1 MTISDINVDEA
12 LEQVRQQL
20 KEDRTV
26 SPSLR
31 AAIDVL
37 MLLVKL
43 MSNRL
48 ATSSR
53 NSSKP
58 PSQDLNR
65 QRRSRAKGERRPG
78 GQPGHEGRTL
88 EPVTDPDEV
97 VSLRVDRRTLP
108 NKGRAYHSVGVE
120 KRQVQDIVIQSVV
133 TEYQAEVLEDDRG
146 QRHVAPFPDGVTRP
160 IQYGPRL
167 KAHAV
172 YLSQYQLLPYA
183 RIRELL
189 TSQYGLSLST
199 GTLFAFN
206 QEACRRAE
214 PFAEWVIPALREAA
228 TVHADETGMQVGGK
242 RYWLHC
248 ASNEALTYLAP
259 HAKRGQE
266 AMDAIG
272 ILPYVQGVLVHDH
285 WKPYYR
291 YHDCRHALC
300 NAHHLRELTGVRD
313 HDQQTWATSLHD
325 LLLAM
330 NRAVDEAGG
339 SLPSDEAQRWRVRY
353 RDCLAE
359 GEAECPPPA
368 RPPPGTRGR
377 TRRTKARNLLERLRA
392 YEDDVLRFLE
402 DPAVPFTNNQG
413 ERDLRMT
420 KVQQK
425 ISGCFRSW
433 EGAEIFCRMR
443 SFLSTAVKQG
453 LAAHTALEQL
463 FAGEV
468 PAFMRE
474 DELDQAA

>member
-12 LEQVRQQL
+12 LERVRQQL
-20 KEDRTV
+20 KEDHTV

-43 MSNRL
+43 MADRL

-58 PSQDLNR
+58 PSQDPNR

-78 GQPGHEGRTL
+78 GQPGHEGKTL
-88 EPVTDPDEV
+88 APVTDPDEI

-108 NKGRAYHSVGVE
+108 KGRTYRSVGIE
-120 KRQVQDIVIQSVV
+120 TRQVQDIVIQAVV
-133 TEYQAEVLEDDRG
+133 TEYRAEVLEDDLGR
-146 QRHVAPFPDGVTRP
+146 RHVAPFPDGVTRP

-167 KAHAV
+167 KAHVV

-183 RIRELL
+183 RIQALL
-189 TSQYGLSLST
+189 ASQCDLSLST

-206 QEACRRAE
+206 QEAYQRAE
-214 PFAEWVIPALREAA
+214 AFAEWAIPALRQAA

-242 RYWLHC
+242 RYWLHS
-248 ASNEALTYLAP
+248 ASNDALTYLAP

-272 ILPYVQGVLVHDH
+272 ILPYVQGALVHDH

-291 YHDCRHALC
+291 YADCRHALC
-300 NAHHLRELTGVRD
+300 NAHHLRELTAAWEND
-313 HDQQTWATSLHD
+313 HQKWAKALHD
-325 LLLAM
+325 LLLEM
-330 NRAVDEAGG
+330 HQAVDAAGG
-339 SLPSDEAQRWRVRY
+339 TLSPEEAQRWRVRY
-353 RDCLAE
+353 RQCLTE
-359 GEAECPPPA
+359 GETECPPPIP
-368 RPPPGTRGR
+368 PPPGKRGR
-377 TRRTKARNLLERLRA
+377 AKRTKARNLLERLQA
-392 YEDDVLRFLE
+392 YEDDVLRFLD
-402 DPAVPFTNNQG
+402 DPAAPFTNNQG

-468 PAFMRE
+468 PEFMRR
-474 DELDQAA
+474 DGLDQAA

>member
-12 LEQVRQQL
+12 LERVRQQL

-43 MSNRL
+43 MADRL

-58 PSQDLNR
+58 PSQDPNR
-65 QRRSRAKGERRPG
+65 QRRLRTTGERKPG
-78 GQPGHEGRTL
+78 GQPGHEGTTL
-88 EPVTDPDEV
+88 APVDDPDEV
-97 VSLRVDRRTLP
+97 VTLSVDRRTLP
-108 NKGRAYHSVGVE
+108 KGRTYRAVGIE
-120 KRQVQDIVIQSVV
+120 KRQVKDILIQSIV
-133 TEYQAEVLEDDRG
+133 TEYQAEVLEDERG
-146 QRHVAPFPDGVTRP
+146 RRYVATFPNGVKRP

-167 KAHAV
+167 KAHVV

-183 RIRELL
+183 RIQALL
-189 TSQYGLSLST
+189 ASQCDLSLST
-199 GTLFAFN
+199 ATLFAFN
-206 QEACRRAE
+206 QEAYQQAE
-214 PFAEWVIPALREAA
+214 PFAKWVIPALRQAA
-228 TVHADETGMQVGGK
+228 TVHADETGIQVGGK
-242 RYWLHC
+242 RYWLHS
-248 ASNEALTYLAP
+248 ASNEALTWFAP

-272 ILPYVQGVLVHDH
+272 VLPFVRGALVHDH

-291 YHDCRHALC
+291 YMACRHALC
-300 NAHHLRELTGVRD
+300 NAHHLRELTAVWENDR
-313 HDQQTWATSLHD
+313 QAWAKALHD

-330 NRAVDEAGG
+330 NQSVDEAGG
-339 SLPSDEAQRWRVRY
+339 TLTPEAAQHWRHRY
-353 RDCLAE
+353 RQCLAE
-359 GEAECPPPA
+359 GVIECPPPIK
-368 RPPPGTRGR
+368 PSPGTRGR
-377 TRRTKARNLLERLRA
+377 IKRTKARNLLERLQA

-402 DPAVPFTNNQG
+402 DPAAPFTNNQG

-433 EGAEIFCRMR
+433 EGAEIFCRLR
-443 SFLSTAVKQG
+443 SLLSTSVKQG
-453 LAAHTALEQL
+453 LSPHTALEQL
-463 FAGEV
+463 FAGEM
-468 PAFMRE
+468 PTFMRLNE
-474 DELDQAA
+474 ASQAA

>member
-1 MTISDINVDEA
+1 MSISDINVDEA
-12 LEQVRQQL
+12 LERVRQQL

-31 AAIDVL
+31 AAIDAL

-43 MSNRL
+43 MADRL

-53 NSSKP
+53 NSSQP
-58 PSQDLNR
+58 PSQDPNR
-65 QRRSRAKGERRPG
+65 QRRARTKGPRRPG
-78 GQPGHEGRTL
+78 GQPGHEGKTL
-88 EPVTDPDEV
+88 EPVEDPDKIV
-97 VSLRVDRRTLP
+97 RLRVDRRRLP
-108 NKGRAYHSVGVE
+108 RGRAYLPVGVE
-120 KRQVQDIVIQSVV
+120 TRQVQDIVIQAVV
-133 TEYQAEVLEDDRG
+133 TEYRAEVLEDDQG
-146 QRHVAPFPDGVTRP
+146 QRYVAPFPEGVTRP

-167 KAHAV
+167 KAHVV

-183 RIRELL
+183 RVRELL
-189 TSQYGLSLST
+189 DSQCGLSLSA

-206 QEACRRAE
+206 QEAYQRAE
-214 PFAEWVIPALREAA
+214 SFVEWVIPALRQAA

-242 RYWLHC
+242 RYWLHS
-248 ASNEALTYLAP
+248 ASNDALTWLAP
-259 HAKRGQE
+259 HPKRGQE

-272 ILPYVQGVLVHDH
+272 VLPYVRGVMVHDH

-291 YHDCRHALC
+291 YCDCRHALC
-300 NAHHLRELTGVRD
+300 NAHHLRELTGVWEN
-313 HDQQTWATSLHD
+313 DQQAWAKALHD
-325 LLLAM
+325 LLLDM
-330 NRAVDEAGG
+330 NRAVDAAGG
-339 SLPSDEAQRWRVRY
+339 TVCADEAKRWRVRY
-353 RDCLAE
+353 RHCLAD

-368 RPPPGTRGR
+368 KPSPGTRGR
-377 TRRTKARNLLERLRA
+377 AKRTKARNLLERLEA

-402 DPAVPFTNNQG
+402 HPAAPFTNNQG

-468 PAFMRE
+468 PAFMRQ
-474 DELDQAA
+474 DDLDQAA